1 VTEDDDDDDDDVEEP
16 VLSLSKRAVN

>member
-1 VTEDDDDDDDDVEEP
+1 VTEDADEDDDDVEEP